1 MYNSA
6 VTQLE
11 KELETELLAIY
22 DKCATIG
29 YRPTYFK
36 RMLISSNP
44 HFNKGPVG
52 TVRHLMAGNASAD
65 SGFRRLIEAD
75 KLGWTVE
82 WLIAMNPKWWPLF
95 PEWVVKEAKARVNDE
110 TKGNSK

>member
-1 MYNSA
+1 

-11 KELETELLAIY
+11 KELETALLAIY

-36 RMLISSNP
+36 RMLISTNP

-52 TVRHLMAGNASAD
+52 TVRYLMAGQAGTD
-65 SGFRRLIEAD
+65 SGFQRLIEAD
-75 KLGWTVE
+75 KLEWTVE
-82 WLIAMNPKWWPLF
+82 WLIVENSKWWPLF
-95 PEWVVKEAKARVNDE
+95 PEWVIKKAKTRVRDA
-110 TKGNSK
+110 TKGNSNQTAV